1 MQAPRLPST
10 FSNRTRALLVA
21 GLVLLVMALGAAV
34 LWKTGAS
41 QDEPTPALSS
51 DALAMRKDPSPW
63 VRTERDV
70 SVLAADIAAGRVQL
84 VGIAPQGVLVQTRD
98 GARYSVRDTE
108 RAKVAELVLRS
119 FQEETVPRFETVAIG
134 PVAALG
140 SPSGGMSGLEV
151 ASRVMGIVFPLT
163 LLVVLVVMFRG
174 GLGTGFKVVKGAALR
189 FEDVV
194 GAKEAKS
201 AMGDL
206 VAWLRDP
213 KAFAELGSR
222 PPKGVLMVGPP
233 GTGKTRLAQALAGEA
248 GVSFI
253 AASGS
258 DFTSKFFGM
267 GPQKVRTLF
276 ATARKHA
283 PCIVFLDELDGL
295 GRRTS
300 AGQGPA
306 ESESNRIIN
315 QMLVEMDGFG
325 TEQGVLVIG
334 ATNLVDNLDEALLRE
349 GRFDRRVH
357 VKLPDLKEREALF
370 QMYVRPLKLGADV
383 EFAQLARMSTGFSP
397 AAIAYVANHAGLI
410 AARARRSAVTM
421 ADFVEAIEVRHMGE
435 ANGSGG
441 IASEAERRRVAVH
454 EAGHAIASH
463 VLGVGRLEKVTIA
476 PRGAALGVTLV
487 TQPDDKQLHLKSE
500 LENRLVMMLGG
511 RCAELVTFEEASS
524 GAAQDLEEASK
535 LALTMVSRLGFGA
548 SGSLFSLAAL
558 AGSPSAAQET
568 TRAVQEARELL
579 AQAEAR
585 CLQLLQAHASALRA
599 VTEALLEQETIAA
612 QVVVDACARSRAG

>member
-1 MQAPRLPST
+1 MTPFSQSAKSNPSRLLAVVL
-10 FSNRTRALLVA
+10 ALV
-21 GLVLLVMALGAAV
+21 VLLGVALGVAWHTRERSQPRIELSADAV
-34 LWKTGAS
+34 
-41 QDEPTPALSS
+41 
-51 DALAMRKDPSPW
+51 AMRKDPAPW
-63 VRTERDV
+63 VKTERDV
-70 SVLAADIAAGRVQL
+70 SVLAADIAAGKVAL
-84 VGIAPQGVLVQTRD
+84 AGIAPQGVLVQTRD

-119 FQEETVPRFETVAIG
+119 FQDADVVRFETVALG
-134 PVAALG
+134 AVSELG
-140 SPSGGMSGLEV
+140 SPGAGMSGLEV

-163 LLVVLVVMFRG
+163 LIVVLVVMFRG
-174 GLGTGFKVVKGAALR
+174 GLGTGFKVVKGAQLR

-357 VKLPDLKEREALF
+357 VKLPDMKEREALF
-370 QMYVRPLKLGADV
+370 RMYVRPLKLATDV
-383 EFAQLARMSTGFSP
+383 EFTQLARMSTGFSP
-397 AAIAYVANHAGLI
+397 AAIAYVSNHAGLV
-410 AARARRSAVTM
+410 AARARRTAVTM

-435 ANGSGG
+435 VNGSGG
-441 IASEAERRRVAVH
+441 IASESERRRVAVH
-454 EAGHAIASH
+454 EAGHAITSH
-463 VLGVGRLEKVTIA
+463 VLNVGRLEKVTIA

-487 TQPDDKQLHLKSE
+487 TQPDDKHLHLRSE

-511 RCAELVTFEEASS
+511 RCAELVAFEEASS

-548 SGSLFSLAAL
+548 SGSLFSLSAL

-579 AQAEAR
+579 TQAETR
-585 CLQLLQAHASALRA
+585 CLALLREHQLALRD
-599 VTEALLEQETIAA
+599 VTEALLEHETIAA
-612 QVVVDACARSRAG
+612 EVVVRACARGPAA